1 MRANILCAGFGTR
14 LRPFT
19 YLKPKPLLNIGGY
32 PLVERTIRQLHADG
46 VTDIALVVGYKH
58 ECFNYLVDKY
68 GVQLIISAQY
78 ATANNYSSLQLV
90 AHRLGDSLVID
101 GDTYIHRPVVPLV
114 RPGVSQFICQQTQQG
129 HEWELITDADDRV
142 VSVRKDSPS
151 GYCMSGVSYWTEEA
165 AALIREEL
173 DRSGPDD
180 YWEDSVIRIL
190 DRVPVYATRVKML
203 LCEIDSLSDALS
215 LGLLTPDELAD
226 QCSET
231 QMAEKLKGLTND
243 TYHIQLDGKGLV
255 LRIPGQGTDQIID
268 RSVEAAML
276 EMVKDLD
283 ITPECHFY
291 AGGIKTTDF
300 LEGYRILNHDTLD
313 RFEVRGVVDIMRRL
327 HDIRM
332 PEGFREKYGPS
343 AVLSVFSEVKLY
355 ERQSGVNLLA
365 DHERSLFYDFARE
378 MDSDEK
384 RFCHRDFVLEN
395 ILRKGDDIKLID
407 FEYACF
413 CSPYWDYASFV
424 TETRLSGP
432 LLDAFIEASGA
443 DRTRLLKAMIIVD
456 YIWGLWGFYRECI
469 DYGRG
474 RIAEMDRNLKLLQ
487 RGEQL
492 A

>member
-1 MRANILCAGFGTR
+1 
-14 LRPFT
+14 
-19 YLKPKPLLNIGGY
+19 
-32 PLVERTIRQLHADG
+32 
-46 VTDIALVVGYKH
+46 
-58 ECFNYLVDKY
+58 
-68 GVQLIISAQY
+68 
-78 ATANNYSSLQLV
+78 
-90 AHRLGDSLVID
+90 
-101 GDTYIHRPVVPLV
+101 
-114 RPGVSQFICQQTQQG
+114 
-129 HEWELITDADDRV
+129 
-142 VSVRKDSPS
+142 
-151 GYCMSGVSYWTEEA
+151 MSGVSYWTEEA

-173 DRSGPDD
+173 DKSGPDD
-180 YWEDSVIRIL
+180 YWEDAVIRIL

-343 AVLSVFSEVKLY
+343 AVLSVLSEVKLY
-355 ERQSGVNLLA
+355 ERQSGVNLLT
-365 DHERSLFYDFARE
+365 DHERELFYDFARE
-378 MDSDEK
+378 MDKDEK

-432 LLDAFIEASGA
+432 LLDCFIEASGA

-487 RGEQL
+487 RGEKL

>member
-1 MRANILCAGFGTR
+1 
-14 LRPFT
+14 
-19 YLKPKPLLNIGGY
+19 
-32 PLVERTIRQLHADG
+32 
-46 VTDIALVVGYKH
+46 
-58 ECFNYLVDKY
+58 
-68 GVQLIISAQY
+68 
-78 ATANNYSSLQLV
+78 
-90 AHRLGDSLVID
+90 
-101 GDTYIHRPVVPLV
+101 
-114 RPGVSQFICQQTQQG
+114 
-129 HEWELITDADDRV
+129 
-142 VSVRKDSPS
+142 
-151 GYCMSGVSYWTEEA
+151 
-165 AALIREEL
+165 
-173 DRSGPDD
+173 
-180 YWEDSVIRIL
+180 
-190 DRVPVYATRVKML
+190 
-203 LCEIDSLSDALS
+203 
-215 LGLLTPDELAD
+215 
-226 QCSET
+226 
-231 QMAEKLKGLTND
+231 
-243 TYHIQLDGKGLV
+243 
-255 LRIPGQGTDQIID
+255 
-268 RSVEAAML
+268 
-276 EMVKDLD
+276 
-283 ITPECHFY
+283 
-291 AGGIKTTDF
+291 
-300 LEGYRILNHDTLD
+300 
-313 RFEVRGVVDIMRRL
+313 
-327 HDIRM
+327 M

-343 AVLSVFSEVKLY
+343 AVLSVLSEVKLY

>member
-283 ITPECHFY
+283 ITPECHFD

-343 AVLSVFSEVKLY
+343 AVLSVLSEVKLY